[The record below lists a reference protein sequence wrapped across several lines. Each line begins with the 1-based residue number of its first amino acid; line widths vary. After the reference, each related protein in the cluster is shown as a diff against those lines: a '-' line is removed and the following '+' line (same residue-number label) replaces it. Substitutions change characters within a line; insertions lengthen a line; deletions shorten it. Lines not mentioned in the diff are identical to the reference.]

1 MTVLRGDPTRWR
13 LDGGGSAVTIGVYD
27 GVHRGHQ
34 AVLRDLESRADEVG
48 ADRRVVLTFEPHP
61 LSVVAPDRAP
71 KLLTTIERRIE
82 ILESLGV
89 DVVGVLP
96 FRQIRQMHPGEFIE
110 RVLVAA
116 LHARLVVVGTNFRF
130 GLDREGDVATLRR
143 AGARFGFDLDAVELL
158 RGDGTSLS
166 SSAIRAMLARG
177 EVRHAAEALGRLF
190 ELPGTVVTGD
200 GRGRQ
205 IGFPTANLAVPSEL
219 MIPAD
224 GVYAVW
230 AEVAGGRHRAVVN
243 IGTRP
248 TFDGGDRVVEAHL
261 LGVDQNLYGFDMRLE
276 FVDRLRGE
284 RRFAS
289 VDELVDQI
297 RRDIE
302 VAEERL

>member
-13 LDGGGSAVTIGVYD
+13 LDDASSAVTIGVYD

-48 ADRRVVLTFEPHP
+48 ARRRVVLTFDPHP
-61 LSVVAPDRAP
+61 LAVVAPERAP
-71 KLLTTIERRIE
+71 KLLTTLDRRIE

-96 FRQIRQMHPGEFIE
+96 FRQIRQMHPDEFIQ
-110 RVLVAA
+110 RVLVDA

-143 AGARFGFDLDAVELL
+143 VGATLGFDVDAVELL
-158 RGDGTSLS
+158 RGDGATLS

-177 EVRHAAEALGRLF
+177 DVRHAAEALGRPH
-190 ELPGTVVTGD
+190 EVAGRVVAGD
-200 GRGRQ
+200 RRGRQ
-205 IGFPTANLAVPSEL
+205 IGFPTANLAVPTEL

-230 AEVAGGRHRAVVN
+230 AEVSGGRHRAVVN

-261 LGVDQNLYGFDMRLE
+261 LDFDQDLYGLDMRLE
-276 FVDRLRGE
+276 FVDRLRDE
-284 RRFAS
+284 RRFAGI
-289 VDELVDQI
+289 DELVGQI
-297 RRDIE
+297 RHDIQA
-302 VAEERL
+302 AEERL